1 MYGALV
7 GGCIQRNP
15 LTRMTWN
22 IAQLV
27 LDNMSKPRASEV
39 EVCRGSD
46 TPTIYVGD
54 IDMYIPLENLIAS
67 HANCMQHVSAGKCN
81 LTAQNTRKP
90 FGCRGFASDP
100 AEGAYSAPANPLAG
114 GEGQAVP
121 FPRTPSPVL
130 GLSGLACLTPTP
142 KLVPTPLV
150 KA

>member
-1 MYGALV
+1 MNTVNRWKGKKAISHIIKLSFLH
-7 GGCIQRNP
+7 GRRKRG
-15 LTRMTWN
+15 
-22 IAQLV
+22 
-27 LDNMSKPRASEV
+27 
-39 EVCRGSD
+39 VCRGSD

-54 IDMYIPLENLIAS
+54 IDMYIPLENLITS

-90 FGCRGFASDP
+90 FGGRGSASDP

-114 GEGQAVP
+114 GEGLAVP